1 MGRYQAKKR
10 QEEKDK
16 KKKSTTQ
23 RTFTTGRRGVGGKN
37 RKPVKPALKYIPAS
51 KRPKDMQ
58 AGKVYGDAGQP
69 KAPKLPPKPTA
80 KPTPKPAPKKTPPK
94 KTPPKTTP
102 KKSAVSTYRDKKDTK
117 GTSVGRHRTL
127 KEHRAAVAAAKLLK
141 KGKNVGPVANR
152 NAYASAMKKKKDKK

>member
-10 QEEKDK
+10 GEKKEK
-16 KKKSTTQ
+16 KTTPRQ
-23 RTFTTGRRGVGGKN
+23 RTFTTGRRKPGGKN
-37 RKPVKPALKYIPAS
+37 RTAVKAEPKKLAYIPAS

-69 KAPKLPPKPTA
+69 PAPKLPPKPTA
-80 KPTPKPAPKKTPPK
+80 KKTQPKTTPKKA
-94 KTPPKTTP
+94 PPKTTP

-117 GTSVGRHRTL
+117 GLSIGRHKTL
-127 KEHRAAVAAAKLLK
+127 KEHQKAVDAAKLLK

-152 NAYASAMKKKKDKK
+152 NAYASAIKKKKDKK